1 MQTLEQIASI
11 LNEDPKEI
19 ERQGI
24 KAYLKQR
31 LRDIDVEIYKI
42 AKKYGIKDIFDMD
55 EKLKEGKFEEEDAR
69 EDYQRL
75 DHLEFERD
83 KIREALEKF

>member
-11 LNEDPKEI
+11 LNEDPNEI
-19 ERQGI
+19 EREGI

-42 AKKYGIKDIFDMD
+42 VKKYGIKDIFDMD
-55 EKLKEGKFEEEDAR
+55 EKLKEGKFEEENVR

-83 KIREALEKF
+83 KIKEALEKF

>member
-11 LNEDPKEI
+11 LNEDPNEI
-19 ERQGI
+19 EREGI

-42 AKKYGIKDIFDMD
+42 VKKYGIKDIFDMD
-55 EKLKEGKFEEEDAR
+55 EKIKGR
-69 EDYQRL
+69 QV
-75 DHLEFERD
+75 
-83 KIREALEKF
+83 